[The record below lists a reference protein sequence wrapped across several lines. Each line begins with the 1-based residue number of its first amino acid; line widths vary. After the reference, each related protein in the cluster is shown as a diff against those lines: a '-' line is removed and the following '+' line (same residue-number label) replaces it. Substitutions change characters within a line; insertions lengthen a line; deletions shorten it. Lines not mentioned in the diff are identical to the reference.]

1 MVRIAV
7 SVGES
12 LCGNEIAAEFGY
24 GLFEVAAAIV
34 HVLALKAAWV
44 FVHGQC
50 PFVIGYRRVSSDR
63 QGESGAG
70 LAAQTAA
77 CEAAHTITEWH
88 EDIETGSG
96 RKPLTGRD
104 RALQRAKETGLPI
117 VVAKL
122 DRLTRSV
129 VDFYEI
135 NEQAKRNKHGLIVLD
150 LSLDT
155 RTPMGEAM
163 AGMVAVFA
171 QLERR
176 RISERTREAMQ
187 ALKEAGRTFGRAPV
201 PQEAVQRVTDL
212 LATQRPSEVWRI
224 VQREGLPIGR
234 SSVYALARR

>member
-1 MVRIAV
+1 MIAY
-7 SVGES
+7 
-12 LCGNEIAAEFGY
+12 I
-24 GLFEVAAAIV
+24 
-34 HVLALKAAWV
+34 
-44 FVHGQC
+44 
-50 PFVIGYRRVSSDR
+50 RVSSQE

-70 LAAQTAA
+70 LAAQRSTILQAHPNITAFFQ
-77 CEAAHTITEWH
+77 
-88 EDIETGSG
+88 DVQSGSG
-96 RKPLTGRD
+96 KKPLPGRD
-104 RALQRAKETGLPI
+104 EALEACKRTKQPL
-117 VVAKL
+117 VCAKL
-122 DRLTRSV
+122 DRLTRSAI
-129 VDFYEI
+129 DFYEI
-135 NEQAKRNKHGLIVLD
+135 NELARKHGFALVIGDVG
-150 LSLDT
+150 LDT

-212 LATQRPSEVWRI
+212 LQNQRPSEVWRI